1 LTFYTLLFMKL
12 YLSQTVYAILMN
24 TGIFNLCRATGAA
37 AYQAA
42 AAAGQTGYA
51 VTPASAAP
59 ATYQTQRAA
68 TTGYENAYQAA
79 TTHTAPGTYA
89 GM

>member
-1 LTFYTLLFMKL
+1 MC
-12 YLSQTVYAILMN
+12 S
-24 TGIFNLCRATGAA
+24 ATGAA

-89 GM
+89 G